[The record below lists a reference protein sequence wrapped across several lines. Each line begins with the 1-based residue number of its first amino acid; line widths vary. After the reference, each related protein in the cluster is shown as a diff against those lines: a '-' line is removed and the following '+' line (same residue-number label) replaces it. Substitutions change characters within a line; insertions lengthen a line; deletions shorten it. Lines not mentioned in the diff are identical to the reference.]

1 MGDAIEQ
8 TEQLH
13 EPEGQ
18 PITEPAEE
26 PQAEPEA
33 EPAPEAEAE
42 AEAEP
47 EPQAEPEAAI
57 EPEPEPEEPALQKPR
72 SLVPWWPFWLLT
84 VAWVALCGSA
94 AYFLTRDPLLSPLRQ
109 ESYLFV
115 VAAGLALTVMGPV
128 LAIVVW
134 ATSRA
139 GVAEQGRQG
148 MFVSSLIRSATITF
162 VGVLAWIG
170 TLILVDALRLG
181 LIRF

>member
-1 MGDAIEQ
+1 MGDEIEHA
-8 TEQLH
+8 EQLH
-13 EPEGQ
+13 EPE
-18 PITEPAEE
+18 
-26 PQAEPEA
+26 
-33 EPAPEAEAE
+33 
-42 AEAEP
+42 
-47 EPQAEPEAAI
+47 AAV
-57 EPEPEPEEPALQKPR
+57 EPEPESEEPAVRKPR

-84 VAWVALCGSA
+84 VAWLALCGLA

-109 ESYLFV
+109 DSYLFV

-134 ATSRA
+134 AIARA
-139 GVAEQGRQG
+139 GLAEQGRQG
-148 MFVSSLIRSATITF
+148 LFTSSLIRSATITF